1 MPPCSRSIFA
11 VSTCGWVNGSF
22 WVAYAADLGRCD
34 AGKDRIYCVKLTSKL
49 ATGGDTSKMLC
60 SPWVKTEGPPPA
72 PSIIAYPKRLATTDA
87 GFVKRVEKGP
97 NTISSWLT
105 EIN

>member
-1 MPPCSRSIFA
+1 MPPCSSSIFA

-22 WVAYAADLGRCD
+22 WVAYAADLGRW
-34 AGKDRIYCVKLTSKL
+34 AGGKDRIYCVKLTSRL
-49 ATGGDTSKMLC
+49 ATGAETSKRLC

-87 GFVKRVEKGP
+87 GFVSREENGP
-97 NTISSWLT
+97 NTTSSLLT
-105 EIN
+105 LI